1 MLDKEKHT
9 EFKEWLV
16 VDTDRCTHYF
26 PRDMFKESKYE
37 ILDIFCSNE
46 VEILDLYCV
55 KGFGVQLGVYGGE
68 TSAWQVFDSTQEA
81 EDFMTEQQGRHA

>member
-1 MLDKEKHT
+1 MLNNEKSID
-9 EFKEWLV
+9 FREWLV

-46 VEILDLYCV
+46 VEVLGLDCV
-55 KGFGVQLGVYGGE
+55 KGFGVRLGSYGSD
-68 TSAWQVFDSTQEA
+68 TSAWQVFDSRQEA
-81 EDFMTEQQGRHA
+81 EDFIAQQRRYA